1 MIKRYDLS
9 KLLDVSSR
17 KREGD
22 ESTLPLKRWKF
33 NYNRECTY
41 QCVHNDYMSP
51 TPLFDDKQ
59 FERVFQNKRS
69 MMNEMINNLASK
81 DLFWTSCHDPTWK
94 LSHSRIVKFLVAQK
108 MLCYG
113 VSINAFKDYFQ
124 MHELMGSLCLSKLCV
139 GMVTSPWYSDLYLW
153 ALTKS
158 DARQIVWLHKDT
170 HSIDG
175 MLESL
180 DVTKINWGNCRA
192 AWKGQFEG
200 KEDIWAIGLDAV
212 ADYNLWFWHGALGFL
227 VP

>member
-1 MIKRYDLS
+1 
-9 KLLDVSSR
+9 
-17 KREGD
+17 
-22 ESTLPLKRWKF
+22 
-33 NYNRECTY
+33 
-41 QCVHNDYMSP
+41 
-51 TPLFDDKQ
+51 
-59 FERVFQNKRS
+59 
-69 MMNEMINNLASK
+69 
-81 DLFWTSCHDPTWK
+81 
-94 LSHSRIVKFLVAQK
+94 
-108 MLCYG
+108 
-113 VSINAFKDYFQ
+113 

-158 DARQIVWLHKDT
+158 DARQIVWFHKDT